1 MLVYLLLYGACC
13 RWLIPHQVRSVR
25 KEYIPASK
33 YVLWNG
39 YKYRKCKEG
48 QAESTD
54 PERIQKEIC
63 FQVFSCLPHSL
74 SSDASPLESWSMYYF
89 SVLIKDR
96 FQILAI
102 FWHAIR
108 ERTVYP
114 YCLSGM
120 YHLFCSHINWLFF
133 FIFFFLQATQ
143 NLSCKWWSDRKC
155 TSMKHTNEVFWV
167 SDMRYEIK

>member
-133 FIFFFLQATQ
+133 LFFIFFTSHSKSVLQVMIR
-143 NLSCKWWSDRKC
+143 S
-155 TSMKHTNEVFWV
+155 
-167 SDMRYEIK
+167 